1 MRVEEELALVRS
13 AQGGNLE
20 AFDRLVELH
29 GPRLYGFARRMVGS
43 AQEAEDLAQEAF
55 VRAFKSLRQFR
66 QEASFSTWLHRLAL
80 NLCLDHLKRKKRP
93 PVSLE
98 TIAREDPAPSPEG
111 NPVAAAERRERQE
124 IIRGAIG
131 TLPEAHRAV
140 IVLYDLQG
148 LSYEEC
154 AQVLKTSVGT
164 VKSRLNRARLALKAK
179 LEPQLELLLSG

>member
-29 GPRLYGFARRMVGS
+29 GPRLYGFALRMVGS

-80 NLCLDHLKRKKRP
+80 NLCLDHLKRRKRQP
-93 PVSLE
+93 ISLE
-98 TIAREDPAPSPEG
+98 AVVEDSVPSPEG

-131 TLPEAHRAV
+131 ALPEAHRAV

-154 AQVLKTSVGT
+154 AQVLKTNVGT